1 MCEIMTSSMRDKEC
15 YRKLKQ
21 RNMCLRKYMQNCIP
35 LPSAKHALV
44 EIGALLFHIHLIVT
58 NVTINSWR

>member
-21 RNMCLRKYMQNCIP
+21 RNVLEKIYAK
-35 LPSAKHALV
+35 LYSAPECKALV
-44 EIGALLFHIHLIVT
+44 EIGALLFHIHLIVISI
-58 NVTINSWR
+58 TINSWR